1 VLLLLLPAAAHA
13 DLYRWVDPA
22 TGSVK
27 FSNVPPA
34 EPGVNAQVVPY
45 QGPVPPKPPAP
56 SGASTK
62 PLPVAPADAPSVPAL
77 EAQFNALYAQLASA
91 PPQNFRNAD
100 DKLRSQMQAYEAL
113 RAELDRL
120 DPAGAPRRSAA
131 TLALVERLKQGL
143 SAQK

>member
-1 VLLLLLPAAAHA
+1 MLLLLLPAAAHA
-13 DLYRWVDPA
+13 DLYRWIDPA
-22 TGSVK
+22 SGSVT

-45 QGPVPPKPPAP
+45 RGPVPPKSAAPPPA
-56 SGASTK
+56 SAKT
-62 PLPVAPADAPSVPAL
+62 ADAPSVPAL
-77 EAQFNALYAQLASA
+77 EAQFNALHAQLASA

>member
-13 DLYRWVDPA
+13 DLYRWIDPA
-22 TGSVK
+22 SGSVT

-45 QGPVPPKPPAP
+45 RGPVPPKSAAPPPA
-56 SGASTK
+56 SAK
-62 PLPVAPADAPSVPAL
+62 PADASSVPAL
-77 EAQFNALYAQLASA
+77 ETQLNSVYAELASA
-91 PPQNFRNAD
+91 PPQSYRNAD
-100 DKLRSQMQAYEAL
+100 EKLRRQMQAYEAL

-143 SAQK
+143 AAQK